1 MLNECKYA
9 DLLDDDVFKLVFGR
23 ESTKDVMIEFLNQ
36 VIPDRNIVD
45 LEFLDKE
52 MHPVERDQKGSVYD
66 MFCKTDNGSRI
77 IVEVQR
83 RKQPFYPER
92 AIYYSTFQ
100 IQRQVDAGAEYYDF
114 LPVYVVNILDFTMD
128 QNSDD
133 YEVKSVYRLYNEK
146 THSLLTDRITFI
158 FLELG
163 KFRKKLD
170 ELDDNVLE
178 GMYFCFKNMTT
189 LAERPDILR
198 HKVFEKIFEVTELLN
213 MDDVTRYKII
223 GKMTTE
229 RDLRN
234 QMRYAIETATA
245 EGMAQGLEKGLAE
258 GRAKGE
264 AEGRAKGEAE
274 GRAEGRAEGKAEGKA
289 EGRAEASREHAAK
302 LKELGIAIDVISQAT
317 GLSKEM
323 IESL

>member
-36 VIPDRNIVD
+36 MITDRNIVD

-66 MFCKTDNGSRI
+66 MFCKTDDGSRI

-114 LPVYVVNILDFTMD
+114 LPVYVVNILNFTMD
-128 QNSDD
+128 GNTDD
-133 YEVKSVYRLYNEK
+133 SEVKSVYRLYNER
-146 THSLLTDRITFI
+146 THSLLTDRVTFI

-163 KFRKKLD
+163 KFNKTLI
-170 ELDDNVLE
+170 ELDGNVLD
-178 GMYFCFKNMTT
+178 GMCFCFKNMTT

-213 MDDVTRYKII
+213 MDNVTRYKIL
-223 GKMTTE
+223 GNMTTE

-245 EGMAQGLEKGLAE
+245 EGLAKGMEQGL
-258 GRAKGE
+258 AKGME
-264 AEGRAKGEAE
+264 QGIAEGRAKGEAE
-274 GRAEGRAEGKAEGKA
+274 GRAEGRAEGERDKACEI
-289 EGRAEASREHAAK
+289 AAK
-302 LKELGIAIDVISQAT
+302 LMAAGM
-317 GLSKEM
+317 SKEEAAEFVG
-323 IESL
+323 IEEGEI

>member
-23 ESTKDVMIEFLNQ
+23 ESTKDVMIVFLNQ
-36 VIPDRNIVD
+36 MITDRNIVD

-52 MHPVERDQKGSVYD
+52 MHPVERDLKGSVYD
-66 MFCKTDNGSRI
+66 MFCKTDDGSRI

-100 IQRQVDAGAEYYDF
+100 IQRQVEAGAEYYDF
-114 LPVYVVNILDFTMD
+114 LPVYVVNILNFAMD
-128 QNSDD
+128 GNTDHS
-133 YEVKSVYRLYNEK
+133 EVKSVYRLYNENN
-146 THSLLTDRITFI
+146 HSLLTDRVTFI

-163 KFRKKLD
+163 KFNKTLD
-170 ELDDNVLE
+170 ELDGNVLE
-178 GMYFCFKNMTT
+178 GMCFCFKNMTT

-213 MDDVTRYKII
+213 MDDVTRFKIL
-223 GKMTTE
+223 GNMTTE

-245 EGMAQGLEKGLAE
+245 EGLAKGMAQGLEQGL
-258 GRAKGE
+258 

-274 GRAEGRAEGKAEGKA
+274 GRAEGRAEGERAKACEI
-289 EGRAEASREHAAK
+289 AAK
-302 LKELGIAIDVISQAT
+302 LMAAGMAKEEVAEIVGIGEEEIQ
-317 GLSKEM
+317 
-323 IESL
+323 

>member
-36 VIPDRNIVD
+36 MITDRNIVD

-66 MFCKTDNGSRI
+66 MFCKTDDGSRI

-114 LPVYVVNILDFTMD
+114 LPVYVVNILNFTMD
-128 QNSDD
+128 GNTADS
-133 YEVKSVYRLYNEK
+133 EVKSVYRLYNER
-146 THSLLTDRITFI
+146 THSLLTDRVTFI

-163 KFRKKLD
+163 KFNKTLA
-170 ELDDNVLE
+170 ELDGNVLD
-178 GMYFCFKNMTT
+178 GMCFCFKNMTT

-213 MDDVTRYKII
+213 MDNVTRYKIL
-223 GKMTTE
+223 GNMTTE

-245 EGMAQGLEKGLAE
+245 EGLAKGMEQGLAKGMEQGIAE

-274 GRAEGRAEGKAEGKA
+274 GRAEGRAEGERAKACEI
-289 EGRAEASREHAAK
+289 AAK
-302 LKELGIAIDVISQAT
+302 LMAAGM
-317 GLSKEM
+317 SKEEAAEFVG
-323 IESL
+323 IEEGEI

>member
-264 AEGRAKGEAE
+264 AEGRAKG
-274 GRAEGRAEGKAEGKA
+274 RAEGK
-289 EGRAEASREHAAK
+289 AEASREHAVK

-317 GLSKEM
+317 GLSKEL